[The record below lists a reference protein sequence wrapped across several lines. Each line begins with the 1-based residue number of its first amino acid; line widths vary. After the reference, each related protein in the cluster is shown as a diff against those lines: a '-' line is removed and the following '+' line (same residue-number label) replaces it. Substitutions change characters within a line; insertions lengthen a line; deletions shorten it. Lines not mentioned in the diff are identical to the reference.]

1 MAIFDRRTMI
11 QLSAGAGLAVALRAR
26 AARAANP
33 SGTGFTHGV
42 ASGEPSQCSVLL
54 WTRFIPEGAGDAH
67 VEVEVSQ
74 SSDFGQLTGRG
85 AAITGPWRDHTVKIS
100 VDGLTPGRRY
110 YYRFVAPGGVR
121 SPVGQTTT
129 LPEGPVAR
137 FGIAIFSCSDF
148 VTGYAN
154 AFRHAAGREDI
165 DLALHLGDYIYE
177 MSKDFY
183 ATLFGS
189 LIIPERWN
197 ALAPVGE
204 CRLLADYRARYA
216 LYRSDPDVQAIH
228 ARMPMIAQWDD
239 HELGNDAWE
248 GGSVLSRRERAG
260 WADRKAAAAQAYR
273 EWLPVSET
281 PWASYEIGSLATL
294 LRTETRLGRS
304 EQVSTSSLAKDK
316 ATLTEFRDKVWL
328 DPARTMLGSEQEAW
342 LAREVRRSTHQGTQW
357 QILCSGT
364 PMGHTRMPPHAAS
377 WRWQG
382 QAPHVR
388 QWLEDAAAG
397 ASVGLPMS
405 FDSWGGY
412 PAARARLLR
421 TALDAKANLLVLSG
435 DTHHAWEFELRE
447 GGQRAAAEF
456 AGPSASSP
464 GLEYFLR
471 TDAEKARAF
480 VAANEELAWC
490 DMTRRGYMALTL
502 TPDSAVNDW
511 ILTDR
516 TQTRNLD
523 FVSSRQS
530 RIVPQNFRRPT

>member
-1 MAIFDRRTMI
+1 MI
-11 QLSAGAGLAVALRAR
+11 QLSAGAGLALALRAR
-26 AARAANP
+26 AVRAAGP
-33 SGTGFTHGV
+33 SGAGFTHGI
-42 ASGEPSQCSVLL
+42 ASGEPSQRSVLL
-54 WTRFIPEGAGDAH
+54 WTRFIPDDAGDVH
-67 VEVEVSQ
+67 VGVELSE
-74 SSDFGQLTGRG
+74 SSDFGQLAGSG
-85 AAITGPWRDHTVKIS
+85 AAITGPWRDHTVKIT
-100 VDGLTPGRRY
+100 VDGLAPGRRY
-110 YYRFVAPGGVR
+110 FYRFVAPGGGR
-121 SPVGQTTT
+121 SLVGRTTT

-148 VTGYAN
+148 VTGFAN
-154 AFRHAAGREDI
+154 AFRHAAEREDI
-165 DLALHLGDYIYE
+165 DLAVHLGDYIYE

-183 ATLFGS
+183 TTLFGS
-189 LIIPERWN
+189 LVIPGRWSV
-197 ALAPVGE
+197 LAPVGE
-204 CRLLADYRARYA
+204 CRLLADYRTRYA
-216 LYRSDPDVQAIH
+216 LYRTDPDVQAIH

-248 GGSVLSRRERAG
+248 GGSVLSQRERAG

-281 PWASYEIGSLATL
+281 PWESYEIGSLATL

-304 EQVSTSSLAKDK
+304 EQVLTSSLPMDE
-316 ATLTEFRDKVWL
+316 ATLSGFRDTVWL

-342 LAREVRRSTHQGTQW
+342 VGREIRRSTRQGTRW

-364 PMGHTRMPPHAAS
+364 PMGRTRMPPDAAA
-377 WRWQG
+377 WRWEG

-447 GGQRAAAEF
+447 GGLRAGVEF
-456 AGPSASSP
+456 AGPSVSSP

-471 TDAEKARAF
+471 TDPEKARAF
-480 VAANEELAWC
+480 VAANDELAWC

-502 TPDSAVNDW
+502 TPESAVNDW
-511 ILTDR
+511 ILTGR
-516 TQTRNLD
+516 TRTRNLD
-523 FVSSRQS
+523 LASARRTRVEPQADRISS
-530 RIVPQNFRRPT
+530 